1 MSLFN
6 QNNEFDNSTIQSDDT
21 YSTDFPNLN
30 EQTQDLFT
38 LRLSNVFICV
48 HPESLILMHDKT
60 LKMIK
65 DICRNDIII
74 QDIATDKKATVS
86 IVTITP
92 SSKLVS
98 IPSFLDNTPDLII
111 THNHPVWINND
122 NNRILAENFKDA
134 KEYKEYTGNVYNL
147 QFDEEGTYYANGFK
161 IDSLSPYHRK
171 TPLSKDK
178 FIDEK
183 KYQEGIVIRDENDS
197 RRNKPLLIKYLI

>member
-6 QNNEFDNSTIQSDDT
+6 QNNEFDSSTIQSDDT
-21 YSTDFPNLN
+21 YSTDFSILN
-30 EQTQDLFT
+30 EQTQDSYT
-38 LRLSNVFICV
+38 LTLANVFICV

-65 DICRNDIII
+65 DIRRNDIII

-98 IPSFLDNTPDLII
+98 IPSLLDNTPDLII
-111 THNHPVWINND
+111 TYNHPVWINND
-122 NNRILAENFKDA
+122 DNRIFAEKIKDA
-134 KEYKEYTGNVYNL
+134 KEYKDYTGNVYNL

-161 IDSLSPYHRK
+161 IDSLSPYHCQ
-171 TPLSKDK
+171 TPLSKDN
-178 FIDEK
+178 FIDDK

-197 RRNKPLLIKYLI
+197 RRNKPLLI